1 MPKEYPDHHDAE
13 LLLQL
18 YEIRREAV
26 MRESRALMQT
36 QFFPKNYEE
45 LKTIA
50 TSNAHP
56 VNAAFRQTTTYWEIV
71 YGMAKHGIMHAEFL
85 MESSGEGLL
94 AYARSLPWLKQL
106 REETG
111 RPFFVNAEWVATNSE
126 VAKKTFARFSAAVEK
141 QRAAK

>member
-1 MPKEYPDHHDAE
+1 MPKDYPDHHDAE

-18 YEIRREAV
+18 YEIRREPV
-26 MRESRALMQT
+26 MRESRVLMRT
-36 QFFPKNYEE
+36 QFLPKNYEE
-45 LKTIA
+45 LKAAALDI
-50 TSNAHP
+50 AHP

-71 YGMAKHGIMHAEFL
+71 YGMAKHGIMHADFL

-94 AYARSLPWLKQL
+94 AYARALPWLKQL

-111 RPFFVNAEWVATNSE
+111 RPFFVNAEWVVANSE
-126 VAKKTFARFSAAVEK
+126 VAKKTFARFSAQAEK